1 MEKIKYIFGFMK
13 MLSIK
18 SAPVA
23 VILVDEDGGHEMV
36 YPGGKRRKISSLAE
50 EQEVRGLDH
59 FILSEGEPLV
69 WKDGQTAYLDHG
81 GTVHVGTALETI
93 EVIKKDVVNIKDM
106 NHRNGLSLIAK
117 ALQDEA
123 VSSPSSL

>member
-1 MEKIKYIFGFMK
+1 MQKIEYIFGFMK

-36 YPGGKRRKISSLAE
+36 YPGGKRRKISSLSE
-50 EQEVRGLDH
+50 EQEVRGLDY
-59 FILSEGEPLV
+59 FIPSEGEPLV
-69 WKDGQTAYLDHG
+69 WKDGQTAYLDHS
-81 GTVHVGTALETI
+81 GTVHVGTALEII
-93 EVIKKDVVNIKDM
+93 EVIKKDLLNIKDM
-106 NHRNGLSLIAK
+106 NHRKGLDLAVK